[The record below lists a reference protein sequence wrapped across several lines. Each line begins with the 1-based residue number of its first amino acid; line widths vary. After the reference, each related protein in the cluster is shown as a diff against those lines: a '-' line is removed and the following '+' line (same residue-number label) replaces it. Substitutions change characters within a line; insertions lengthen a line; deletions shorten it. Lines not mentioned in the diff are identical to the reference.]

1 MLSSQDLFG
10 LPHFC
15 VQLCHLH
22 DTISTSIVLVT
33 IFCRGEGDGES
44 VEEEENYEDDY
55 PVDPDSFHASEN
67 AEFAEPGLSQDEEGE
82 IAAPT
87 AEPHDD
93 PAAANI
99 AENLEAEPSSSVG
112 GEVPSAEGD
121 APMAE
126 QQDDAPVERS
136 RRQTA
141 GRRGDRHIKSF
152 DFGCFAIRY
161 RDDDSVLY
169 PDRVP
174 SWVAHCP
181 VHSTESEVCM
191 KTIQI
196 NQPSEEV
203 SLRRL
208 LMWCLK
214 ANHFRSKKESCV
226 YLLSKHIS
234 LMAATMKKNIHGP
247 ID

>member
-1 MLSSQDLFG
+1 M
-10 LPHFC
+10 
-15 VQLCHLH
+15 
-22 DTISTSIVLVT
+22 TSVFKIANNAGGFVVA
-33 IFCRGEGDGES
+33 INFRRGEGDGES
-44 VEEEENYEDDY
+44 AEEEIENYDDDY
-55 PVDPDSFHASEN
+55 PVDPDSLRASED
-67 AEFAEPGLSQDEEGE
+67 AEFVDPTLSKDEEGE
-82 IAAPT
+82 IAAPA

-99 AENLEAEPSSSVG
+99 AENLGAEPSSSQ
-112 GEVPSAEGD
+112 GEDMPPAEGD
-121 APMAE
+121 VPMVE
-126 QQDDAPVERS
+126 QQDDAPEAPAPVERS

-141 GRRGDRHIKSF
+141 GRRGDRHVKSF

-161 RDDDSVLY
+161 RDDDSAFY

-181 VHSTESEVCM
+181 VHSTESEVCV

-214 ANHFRSKKESCV
+214 AKHFRSKTEPCV
-226 YLLSKHIS
+226 FELRKSRELFFF
-234 LMAATMKKNIHGP
+234 LAAACQ
-247 ID
+247 